1 MKVETGQGVSV
12 RANRELVGQA
22 LVNLVENAL
31 KYGKPVNGGGEVSI
45 RVSENGG
52 EVALEVADRGTGI
65 PEADRERVLER
76 FVRLDE
82 SRAEPGFGLGLWLVS
97 AVAHLHKGRV
107 EFGDNSPGAR
117 IRLILPKA

>member
-1 MKVETGQGVSV
+1 M
-12 RANRELVGQA
+12 
-22 LVNLVENAL
+22 
-31 KYGKPVNGGGEVSI
+31 SI

-82 SRAEPGFGLGLWLVS
+82 SRAEPGFGLGLSLVS

-107 EFGDNSPGAR
+107 EIGDNSPGAR